1 MMKDFLVIKK
11 YCIFFLLYGKITKE
25 GEWLMIKEIAWNTFK
40 NTGSINTFLELKQ
53 IENFENVN
61 NQKVNFNEY
70 SKNEGNNNCRK

>member
-1 MMKDFLVIKK
+1 
-11 YCIFFLLYGKITKE
+11 
-25 GEWLMIKEIAWNTFK
+25 MIKEIAWNT
-40 NTGSINTFLELKQ
+40 Q

>member
-1 MMKDFLVIKK
+1 
-11 YCIFFLLYGKITKE
+11 
-25 GEWLMIKEIAWNTFK
+25 MIKEIAWNTFK

-70 SKNEGNNNCRK
+70 NKNEGNNNCRK

>member
-1 MMKDFLVIKK
+1 
-11 YCIFFLLYGKITKE
+11 
-25 GEWLMIKEIAWNTFK
+25 MIKEIAWNTFK

-70 SKNEGNNNCRK
+70 SKNEGNNNCGK

>member
-1 MMKDFLVIKK
+1 
-11 YCIFFLLYGKITKE
+11 
-25 GEWLMIKEIAWNTFK
+25 MIKEIAWNTFK

-70 SKNEGNNNCRK
+70 SKNEWNNNSRK

>member
-1 MMKDFLVIKK
+1 
-11 YCIFFLLYGKITKE
+11 
-25 GEWLMIKEIAWNTFK
+25 MIKEIAWNTFK

-61 NQKVNFNEY
+61 NQKVNLNEY

>member
-1 MMKDFLVIKK
+1 
-11 YCIFFLLYGKITKE
+11 
-25 GEWLMIKEIAWNTFK
+25 MIKEIAWNTFK

-70 SKNEGNNNCRK
+70 SKNEGNNNRRK